1 MTSLVDKVYDNIR
14 KNSLLPRGSRIL
26 VAVSGGADS
35 VALLEVFKALRHNMG
50 ISIIVAHYNHA
61 LRVSAVKDQ
70 KFVEQLAGKFGFPFV
85 TETNRTKRPQK
96 GSLEEFARNI
106 RYDFLLRTAR
116 RLTRTNRCRAN
127 TRSIT
132 TAITAGPTT
141 GRATPCGA

>member
-1 MTSLVDKVYDNIR
+1 M
-14 KNSLLPRGSRIL
+14 
-26 VAVSGGADS
+26 AVSGGADS

-116 RLTRTNRCRAN
+116 RLKADAVAVAHTQDLDVH
-127 TRSIT
+127 
-132 TAITAGPTT
+132 GKL
-141 GRATPCGA
+141 PCKG